1 MRAGEACNDHGNE
14 SKVFNG
20 MIPAEHTAT
29 CCPSGTVAVTAAAF
43 LVVRRRRT
51 LLVLGWACMWVG
63 ETCYGHGNESKV
75 FNGMIPAEHTA
86 TCCPVAQWL
95 LLLLQFWQYANAAAR

>member
-51 LLVLGWACMWVG
+51 LPGTWLGMHVG
-63 ETCYGHGNESKV
+63 WGN
-75 FNGMIPAEHTA
+75 
-86 TCCPVAQWL
+86 L
-95 LLLLQFWQYANAAAR
+95 LWTWQ